1 MHRSAAAST
10 LALNLWTTAEMN
22 DVTSCDRT
30 LVSAQLQQRV
40 SIGTAAVPCAVPHLG
55 RLQPLRFEVAVL
67 DRPPRPVLEVLPQ
80 HLADRARPFSWPPR
94 GTAVACQT
102 SLRVAHKLESGSA
115 AEAVSSPTEGSGT
128 TRQGQC
134 LSREGGWTPAAPSP
148 AHPPRSG
155 RGWRSSRSRLGPE
168 KGAVSCQRGTDGTQR
183 DEM

>member
-102 SLRVAHKLESGSA
+102 SGLDTSGSA
-115 AEAVSSPTEGSGT
+115 GQQGGQRQCLSPDEGSGT
-128 TRQGQC
+128 TGQGQWLSRQG
-134 LSREGGWTPAAPSP
+134 SRPDTCCSESSPPAAVGQGM
-148 AHPPRSG
+148 A
-155 RGWRSSRSRLGPE
+155 
-168 KGAVSCQRGTDGTQR
+168 
-183 DEM
+183 